1 MRPIKFRGVTCK
13 SRFYEE
19 GKIVYGGTLSYFMG
33 KDKPQIADETPQGW
47 ESIPVK
53 PDSISQLI
61 GVDKKGNEIYEGDE
75 IVSRFGSY
83 CYATFRHYGGIKD
96 GGYVLEYQRVLG
108 VA

>member
-1 MRPIKFRGVTCK
+1 MRQIKFRGVTCK
-13 SRFYEE
+13 SRFHKAGEVVF
-19 GKIVYGGTLSYFMG
+19 GHSLDYFMG
-33 KDKPQIADETPQGW
+33 QNSPQIADETPQGW

-75 IVSRFGSY
+75 IVSRFGSS
-83 CYATFRHYGGIKD
+83 CYATFRHYGEIID
-96 GGYVLEYQRVLG
+96 GGYVLDHARV